1 MLQHNLTAG
10 LAAGAV
16 LFTSLPAVADDTMTP
31 VVVTASRTAETAD
44 QTLAPVRVITRADIE
59 QRQPRD
65 LLELLRTQPG
75 IDLAR
80 NGGPGQQT
88 SLFMRGTNSDHVLV
102 LIDGVRA
109 SSITTG
115 GFAWQHLAPGQIE
128 RIEIV
133 RGPRA
138 SLYGSDAIGGVIQI
152 FTRSSNGTSVRLG
165 GGSDQT
171 FKGEAGYGG
180 SHGSHRFSLQA
191 SAENSDGFSAT
202 NPGIGFS
209 YDPDED
215 GYRNRSLSG
224 RWQAEFTDTMA
235 MSAAFWHSEGDIE
248 FDTGSMDSINQNLS
262 LTLDAGINER
272 WTQSLQLGYARD
284 DLDTDSAFASEVKGS
299 RLSADWQHDI
309 LIGMSHLLS
318 VGLDYYRDQGENL
331 NEVTATRIFD
341 ETITNRAAFASL
353 QTGLGANELQI
364 SLRHDEHSRAGGE
377 TTGAAAWGRE
387 LGHGVRTVASYGTA
401 FKAPTLN
408 QLFHPGFGGFFAGNP
423 DLEPE
428 RSRSAELG
436 LRYHS
441 VERPG
446 RRASLNLYHTRV
458 DDLIA
463 FQGTNSQAINI
474 DEATIRGLE
483 LEYADAF
490 GPWSVDASLTLQRA
504 RDDSTDEPLL
514 RRPDEKLSLIVNRD
528 FHGRSGVNAELLLVG
543 EREDVGTRLPGYGL
557 VNLAGHHQLTR
568 ELKLQAR
575 IENLLDKDYELA
587 SGFNTPERKLMVM
600 LEYAPG

>member
-1 MLQHNLTAG
+1 MLQYTLTTG
-10 LAAGAV
+10 LTAGAV
-16 LFTSLPAVADDTMTP
+16 LFTSVAAAADDTLTP

-44 QTLAPVRVITRADIE
+44 QTLAPVSVITRAEIE
-59 QRQPRD
+59 RRQPRD

-80 NGGPGQQT
+80 NGGPGQQA
-88 SLFMRGTNSDHVLV
+88 SLFLRGTNSDHTLV

-115 GFAWQHLAPGQIE
+115 GFAWQHLAPAQIE

-152 FTRSSNGTSVRLG
+152 FTRKSEGPTLRVG
-165 GGSDQT
+165 AGSDRT
-171 FKGEAGYGG
+171 FQGEAGYGA
-180 SHGSHRFSLQA
+180 SHGPHHFSLHA

-202 NPGIGFS
+202 NSNSFS
-209 YDPDED
+209 HDPDDD
-215 GYRNRSLSG
+215 GYRNRSLNA
-224 RWQAEFTDTMA
+224 RWQADFSDA
-235 MSAAFWHSEGDIE
+235 LALSAAFWHTEGDIE
-248 FDTGSMDSINQNLS
+248 FDTGTMDSINQNLS
-262 LTLDAGINER
+262 LTLDGQINDR
-272 WTQSLQLGYARD
+272 WSQSLQLGYARD
-284 DLDTDSAFASEVKGS
+284 DLDTDSASASQVDGN
-299 RLSADWQHDI
+299 RLTAGWQHDI

-318 VGLDYYRDQGENL
+318 VGLDYYRDQGENI
-331 NEVTATRIFD
+331 NEVTSTTVFD
-341 ETITNRAAFASL
+341 ETITNRAAYASL
-353 QTGLGANELQI
+353 QTGLGENDLQF

-377 TTGAAAWGRE
+377 TTGQAAWGRA
-387 LGHGVRTVASYGTA
+387 LGHGLRAVASYGTA

-408 QLFHPGFGGFFAGNP
+408 QLFHPGFFGGSFAGNP
-423 DLEPE
+423 NLEPE

-441 VERPG
+441 SERPA
-446 RRASLNLYHTRV
+446 RRAALNLFHTRV

-463 FQGTNSQAINI
+463 FQGANSQAINI

-490 GPWSVDASLTLQRA
+490 GAWSLDASLTLQRA
-504 RDDSTDEPLL
+504 RNDETDDPLL
-514 RRPDEKLSLIVNRD
+514 RRPDEKLSLAVSRD
-528 FHGRSGVNAELLLVG
+528 IAGRGGINAEVLLVG

-557 VNLAGHHQLTR
+557 VNLAGYHQLNR
-568 ELKLQAR
+568 DLKLQAR
-575 IENLLDKDYELA
+575 IENLLDKDYQLA
-587 SGFNTPERKLMVM
+587 SGFNTPDRKLMVT
-600 LEYAPG
+600 LEYAPR

>member
-1 MLQHNLTAG
+1 MLQYTLATGLT
-10 LAAGAV
+10 AGAV
-16 LFTSLPAVADDTMTP
+16 LFTSVAAAADDTLAP
-31 VVVTASRTAETAD
+31 VVVTASRSAETTD
-44 QTLAPVRVITRADIE
+44 QTLAPVSVITRAEIE
-59 QRQPRD
+59 RRQPRD

-88 SLFMRGTNSDHVLV
+88 SLFLRGTNSDHTLV

-115 GFAWQHLAPGQIE
+115 GFAWQHLTPSQIE

-152 FTRSSNGTSVRLG
+152 FTRRSEGPTLSIGA
-165 GGSDQT
+165 GSDRT
-171 FKGEAGYGG
+171 FQGEAGYGG
-180 SHGSHRFSLQA
+180 SHGIHTFSLHA
-191 SAENSDGFSAT
+191 AAENSDGFSAT
-202 NPGIGFS
+202 NPDIGFGH
-209 YDPDED
+209 DPDDD

-224 RWQAEFTDTMA
+224 RWQADFSKA
-235 MSAAFWHSEGDIE
+235 LSLSAAFWHSEGDIQ
-248 FDTGSMDSINQNLS
+248 FDEGSMDSINQNLS
-262 LTLDAGINER
+262 LTLDGQVNDR
-272 WTQSLQLGYARD
+272 WSQSLQLGFARD
-284 DLDTDSAFASEVKGS
+284 DLDTDSAFASQVDGN
-299 RLSADWQHDI
+299 RLTADWQHDF

-318 VGLDYYRDQGENL
+318 VGLDYYRDQGENID
-331 NEVTATRIFD
+331 EVTSTTVFD
-341 ETITNRAAFASL
+341 EIITNRAAFASL
-353 QTGLGANELQI
+353 QTGLGANDLQF

-377 TTGAAAWGRE
+377 TTGSAAWGRA
-387 LGHGVRTVASYGTA
+387 LGHGLRAVASWGTA

-428 RSRSAELG
+428 RSHSAELG

-441 VERPG
+441 SERSA
-446 RRASLNLYHTRV
+446 RRASVNLFHTRI

-504 RDDSTDEPLL
+504 RDDDTDDPLL
-514 RRPDEKLSLIVNRD
+514 RRPDEKLSLTLGRD
-528 FHGRSGVNAELLLVG
+528 FQNRSRITAELLLVG

-557 VNLAGHHQLTR
+557 VNLAGQHQLTR
-568 ELKLQAR
+568 TLKLQAR

-587 SGFNTPERKLMVM
+587 SGFNTPDRKLMAT
-600 LEYAPG
+600 LEYAPR